1 MGAPVQ
7 GPVRRNPAGRAR
19 WGSAVAASS
28 AAGAGRRHRR
38 RARCIQCG
46 AAVESRPIVTRRAA
60 PAPCHI
66 DRSGGRFTRGVASV
80 KARGS
85 CRPGEQPQPRPPA
98 LQDVGGRN
106 VEPPCEYFPCASPK
120 THRPRVRACGGRGL
134 ASRPLGDRPTHP
146 GHRRKVHARG
156 AGRPRTGP
164 HGRGAGPTLRRDTV
178 RRGPA
183 AHPGH
188 PAERRRDGRRHL
200 ACARHRDEAVGR
212 GRRLRRGAGQRTAR
226 RPARPAA
233 PPLTLPP
240 ARVTF
245 GA

>member
-19 WGSAVAASS
+19 WGSAVAAAS

-60 PAPCHI
+60 RARRHI
-66 DRSGGRFTRGVASV
+66 DRSDGRFTRGVASV
-80 KARGS
+80 KAWLLSAGRAAAASSSRAAG
-85 CRPGEQPQPRPPA
+85 RR
-98 LQDVGGRN
+98 GRN

-134 ASRPLGDRPTHP
+134 ASRPLGGRPAHP
-146 GHRRKVHARG
+146 GPRREVQPRG
-156 AGRPRTGP
+156 ARRPRTGP
-164 HGRGAGPTLRRDTV
+164 HGRGAGPTVRRDPV

-200 ACARHRDEAVGR
+200 ARARHRDEAVGR
-212 GRRLRRGAGQRTAR
+212 SRRLRCGPGQRATCG
-226 RPARPAA
+226 PPRPAA

-240 ARVTF
+240 ARVTV